1 MGKVTE
7 GVRRGR
13 ASSSDSQRVLAAKLD
28 RHAGQRR
35 RRRPAKLVNGLRRGV
50 DDGGGRSRR
59 PRSWLWKSL
68 RPAGQTTRPG
78 LGETRRGG
86 TRTVLTARAPTPNAA
101 TRDVAPGPS
110 PHPTS
115 RSRPCAADQAPSDAP
130 RQAQRAVPVTCGL
143 IKPRICGVE
152 SDANP
157 YGAPTDPE
165 LAAMWSE
172 MQDLLASAPPE
183 RCREPRRASP
193 RQMIAR

>member
-130 RQAQRAVPVTCGL
+130 RQAQRAVPVTCGVAAAL
-143 IKPRICGVE
+143 ISANSLADEASSGHPALHARLLRQLGVQPAGQLHE
-152 SDANP
+152 
-157 YGAPTDPE
+157 
-165 LAAMWSE
+165 
-172 MQDLLASAPPE
+172 
-183 RCREPRRASP
+183 
-193 RQMIAR
+193 